1 MHWDCITHALGL
13 HWYSAIHLG
22 LGYFLTVK
30 LAILCAMSLRRVM
43 YARMSH
49 STEEQALLLLLLLVL
64 VPTTE
69 TQWHGSMLALLLM
82 PCVS

>member
-1 MHWDCITHALGL
+1 MHWDCTGTVRFTRV
-13 HWYSAIHLG
+13 W
-22 LGYFLTVK
+22 GYFLTVK

-49 STEEQALLLLLLLVL
+49 STEEQALLLLLLVL

-82 PCVS
+82 PCAS